1 MKELLYEGK
10 AKQVFRTSEDVVEIR
25 YKDDTTAF
33 DGAKKEALNNK
44 GIFNNKISSLF
55 YEYLNKEGIP
65 THFMKQLD
73 ERSSLCKQV
82 DILPLEVIVRNI
94 ATGSLTKR
102 LGITEG
108 TVIDNAIIELCYK
121 DDSLHDP
128 FINEDHVRLLNICSK
143 EDLDVLYEYAHKI
156 NTLIKEKCE
165 SAGLVVVDFK
175 LEFGKTKDGVILLAD
190 EISCDTC
197 RFWDKETNEKLD
209 KDRFRQDLGNVVE
222 AYENVYQRLV
232 KVC

>member
-1 MKELLYEGK
+1 MNELLYEGK
-10 AKQVFRTSEDVVEIR
+10 AKQVFRSSEDVVEIR

-33 DGAKKEALNNK
+33 DGEKKEALNNK

-65 THFMKQLD
+65 THFMKRLD
-73 ERSSLCKQV
+73 DRSSLCKQV

-102 LGITEG
+102 LGIKEG
-108 TVIDNAIIELCYK
+108 TIIENAIIELCYK

-128 FINEDHVRLLNICSK
+128 FINEDHVRLLHICSK
-143 EDLDVLYEYAHKI
+143 EELDVLYEYAHKI
-156 NTLIKEKCE
+156 NMLIKEKCE
-165 SAGLVVVDFK
+165 RAGLVVVDFK